1 MKHYI
6 IDTLNVINK
15 SNFIKSKTKKDKTT
29 AIALLIELIKT
40 FNEKYRT
47 YSFTLV
53 CDGKVDE
60 PLNINQNIKLI
71 AAKDESADDVVKK
84 LIKKTNP
91 KSNLIVVSSDLK
103 VYAYAKANLC
113 EVIQSEKFLQLLQ
126 KDEKTIK
133 TKIPSSKME
142 KPISASKK
150 EIAEFKKLFGAEE
163 NE

>member
-91 KSNLIVVSSDLK
+91 KSNLIVVSSDLE

-113 EVIQSEKFLQLLQ
+113 EVMQSEKFLQLLQ